1 MARKSNIRK
10 KYPYLIL
17 VLFILIWWGLPF
29 GYKLLLKSSF
39 EEFQAPIWEL
49 SSRLD
54 DLGNFWG
61 HRADS
66 KNTLIEKNREL
77 SRLKS
82 DIEQQIERSNNLELE
97 IERLNNLKKRIVNLN
112 RSIGLDQE
120 NKFIPEIAR
129 VSVRKINSWWQ
140 QITIRKGSKFFLKEG
155 QGVIYRDGIM
165 GRVIRVGSRSS
176 EIELITNPTF
186 RIVAHVE
193 NDSRPV
199 HFQGNGINWKG
210 QPQGIVRDVPQDIKL
225 TPNNE
230 LKLISSS
237 LGGNYPSGILIGMIH
252 QLEGDENGLFKTGTV
267 LINRNLNRAQE
278 VTVLISKDND
288 SL

>member
-1 MARKSNIRK
+1 M
-10 KYPYLIL
+10 
-17 VLFILIWWGLPF
+17 PF

-77 SRLKS
+77 SRLNS

-237 LGGNYPSGILIGMIH
+237 LGGNFPSGILIGIIH